1 VTAVADGVGTAD
13 TIETDGKQKD
23 PNARAFL
30 NLCVLQVLSKGFNVF
45 YFVLL
50 TVFYADHLI
59 TSEQLGYIGAIF
71 IGLLIVGA
79 VFVARWFHSLS
90 TKRLLQL
97 ASWVSIIST
106 ALLFVGAVQKSL
118 AIIIVSYAVMGL
130 CVGIAMSGVN
140 AVAAGLT
147 KKGERF
153 KSLAHLA
160 MLTDIARMVFP
171 VLVAGM
177 VSLGQSNAAVVL
189 IMVAAGIF
197 FLFSS
202 GLPASIHGPDGKA
215 ADHVDQVD
223 DIRTNKAFLFVL
235 SMEFFDSFSSSQLF
249 VFLPILFLAKGFS
262 LENSLVLQ
270 SFIFVGY
277 LSGRAFVT
285 NLAKRY
291 DGMRAIA
298 YTEIGM
304 VVCIVALLTAT
315 QQWALYLLT
324 FALGIFSRGT
334 SPAIKALAFDTLED
348 HQVKKGS
355 ALHVVG
361 GDSGSAAG
369 QLLFG
374 ILVAAVGV
382 HMPFVVG
389 AVIAGVV
396 GVAALVNPL
405 QVAVRPK
412 GKYFTVLASGPVMR
426 AGPPPAWPGADP
438 APAGGHPNSADVTG
452 RLGALDERPPAA
464 PPRRKPGPAVPP
476 SRGPVPPS
484 PAWSPPPPPPDA
496 GWPYDP
502 MPPSEWADAH
512 PTTPRPPR
520 PPDPAAAR
528 PTGPNPRVPARQAP
542 VHTNQP
548 RPAADMGPA
557 GPRPSAF
564 PPSGRPPSAAPAA
577 ARASGGEPH
586 RRPPAHY
593 GSPPRPAHP
602 GSASAGA
609 SPPPPAQRRPVP
621 RSGAAPPPPPPQEP
635 TATATAS
642 RTVVPRPDRR
652 SNGSQPVVPPAARYR
667 SDPTPLMPGSR
678 PGDTARCSARTGP
691 PTPAPRGDGDDRVV
705 PAEGRPPSPG
715 HPACPIPSVHPP
727 TKGTP

>member
-1 VTAVADGVGTAD
+1 VS
-13 TIETDGKQKD
+13 ERQKKD

-50 TVFYADHLI
+50 TVFYAGGLI
-59 TSEQLGYIGAIF
+59 TSDQLGYIGAIF

-106 ALLFVGAVQKSL
+106 ALLFVGAVQRSL
-118 AIIIVSYAVMGL
+118 AIIIASYAVMGL

-177 VSLGQSNAAVVL
+177 VSIGQSNGAVV
-189 IMVAAGIF
+189 IIVVAAAIF
-197 FLFSS
+197 LVFSS
-202 GLPASIHGPDGKA
+202 GLPTSIHGPDGRPT
-215 ADHVDQVD
+215 DQVEQVD
-223 DIRTNKAFLFVL
+223 DIGTNKAFLFVL

-249 VFLPILFLAKGFS
+249 VFLPILFLGKGFS

-277 LSGRAFVT
+277 LSGRMVVT

-298 YTEIGM
+298 ITEIGM
-304 VVCIVALLTAT
+304 VFCIVALLTAT
-315 QQWALYLLT
+315 QLWALYLLT
-324 FALGIFSRGT
+324 FTLGIFSRGT

-389 AVIAGVV
+389 AVVAGAV
-396 GVAALVNPL
+396 GIAALANPL
-405 QVAVRPK
+405 QIAVRSK
-412 GKYFTVLASGPVMR
+412 VRSFTVIASG
-426 AGPPPAWPGADP
+426 
-438 APAGGHPNSADVTG
+438 
-452 RLGALDERPPAA
+452 PAA
-464 PPRRKPGPAVPP
+464 PPAH
-476 SRGPVPPS
+476 
-484 PAWSPPPPPPDA
+484 
-496 GWPYDP
+496 WPYDP
-502 MPPSEWADAH
+502 L
-512 PTTPRPPR
+512 
-520 PPDPAAAR
+520 
-528 PTGPNPRVPARQAP
+528 
-542 VHTNQP
+542 
-548 RPAADMGPA
+548 
-557 GPRPSAF
+557 
-564 PPSGRPPSAAPAA
+564 
-577 ARASGGEPH
+577 
-586 RRPPAHY
+586 
-593 GSPPRPAHP
+593 
-602 GSASAGA
+602 
-609 SPPPPAQRRPVP
+609 PPAQRAANRPVTRPPGSAPAPGAGPHRPPPVPHRPVP
-621 RSGAAPPPPPPQEP
+621 GRAEAPPPPPPP
-635 TATATAS
+635 PPAS
-642 RTVVPRPDRR
+642 PARVPRPDRYAT
-652 SNGSQPVVPPAARYR
+652 GSEPTMPP
-667 SDPTPLMPGSR
+667 
-678 PGDTARCSARTGP
+678 TARPHARPTAAAPSTQPGHAAQAPPPTGP
-691 PTPAPRGDGDDRVV
+691 PTSSADRRAAPADGAVRT
-705 PAEGRPPSPG
+705 GRRPSVAG
-715 HPACPIPSVHPP
+715 RPACPVPSAHPP

>member
-1 VTAVADGVGTAD
+1 VS
-13 TIETDGKQKD
+13 ERQSKD

-30 NLCVLQVLSKGFNVF
+30 DLCVLQVLSKGFNVF

-50 TVFYADHLI
+50 TVFYADGLI
-59 TSEQLGYIGAIF
+59 TSDQLGYIGAIF

-106 ALLFVGAVQKSL
+106 ALLFAGAVHKRL
-118 AIIIVSYAVMGL
+118 AVIIISYAVMGL

-177 VSLGQSNAAVVL
+177 VSIGQSNAAVVL

-197 FLFSS
+197 FVFSS
-202 GLPASIHGPDGKA
+202 RLPATIHGPDGTPT
-215 ADHVDQVD
+215 DQVEQVD
-223 DIRTNKAFLFVL
+223 DIRANKAFRFVL
-235 SMEFFDSFSSSQLF
+235 TMEFFDSFSSSQLF

-277 LSGRAFVT
+277 LSGRMFVT

-291 DGMRAIA
+291 DGMCAIA

-304 VVCIVALLTAT
+304 VFCIVALLTAT

-389 AVIAGVV
+389 AVVAGAV
-396 GVAALVNPL
+396 GIAALLNPL
-405 QVAVRPK
+405 RVAVRPEARS
-412 GKYFTVLASGPVMR
+412 FTVLASGP
-426 AGPPPAWPGADP
+426 AP
-438 APAGGHPNSADVTG
+438 APA
-452 RLGALDERPPAA
+452 PPAH
-464 PPRRKPGPAVPP
+464 
-476 SRGPVPPS
+476 
-484 PAWSPPPPPPDA
+484 
-496 GWPYDP
+496 WPYDP
-502 MPPSEWADAH
+502 PPPAERADDRPA
-512 PTTPRPPR
+512 PAPRPRPPGR
-520 PPDPAAAR
+520 LPVRTAPAPGAAPYPP
-528 PTGPNPRVPARQAP
+528 PTVR
-542 VHTNQP
+542 H
-548 RPAADMGPA
+548 RPASGP
-557 GPRPSAF
+557 
-564 PPSGRPPSAAPAA
+564 
-577 ARASGGEPH
+577 
-586 RRPPAHY
+586 
-593 GSPPRPAHP
+593 
-602 GSASAGA
+602 
-609 SPPPPAQRRPVP
+609 
-621 RSGAAPPPPPPQEP
+621 APPPPPPP
-635 TATATAS
+635 APPP
-642 RTVVPRPDRR
+642 RVPRPDRYATV
-652 SNGSQPVVPPAARYR
+652 SGPVTPGSARHHVPPTPRPPVNQPGPAAH
-667 SDPTPLMPGSR
+667 TPP
-678 PGDTARCSARTGP
+678 RTGP
-691 PTPAPRGDGDDRVV
+691 PTPGADRRAAPADTVV
-705 PAEGRPPSPG
+705 RTGRRPSVAG
-715 HPACPIPSVHPP
+715 HPAPRVPSTHPP
-727 TKGTP
+727 MKGTP